1 MLTKVYYLKYED
13 VNLNY
18 TPFEKVNLTTILKSV
33 FDVPSLSG
41 LQLPADIETNTL
53 YNDLFS
59 LVVSKYHEH
68 AIIKIVKCL
77 DEEFTYEEKQ
87 TEYKKF
93 IYRFCALLNETYEY
107 YTTLLNQYNAAKTH
121 LMDDIRAITSS
132 KVKFN
137 DTPQNPNTS
146 SVYEGDNYIT
156 NFTKTEG
163 ETSSPLTS
171 KIMRLKEIQENYRD
185 LLSEWVRD
193 FERIF
198 YQEDC

>member
-18 TPFEKVNLTTILKSV
+18 TPFEKVNLATLLKSV
-33 FDVPSLSG
+33 FDVASLSG

-59 LVVSKYHEH
+59 LVISKYHEH

-87 TEYKKF
+87 AEYKKF

>member
-18 TPFEKVNLTTILKSV
+18 TPFEKVNLATLLKSV
-33 FDVPSLSG
+33 FDVASLSG

-87 TEYKKF
+87 AEYKKF